1 MSGRRRA
8 GLSPNLF
15 PFLAVLICTLGTLI
29 LMLAMVAQNA
39 GEVMAAAKPDQ
50 DRPAESLPDP
60 TETQALAEAGAQLE
74 RGIREARWHREQSV
88 KARESQTAD
97 LEERRDRLAHLEDHS
112 RRLRE
117 ELESLTTEVEKALE
131 ENGDVIQVQ
140 QTLDQVL
147 ADIEREQ
154 AAITKL
160 AEELQTQT
168 PRIVIVPHQGPNGT
182 DRRPV
187 YIECRSDGI
196 HLQPGDRHIPNE
208 HLEPIP
214 GMPNPLDA
222 ALRTIRH
229 HAMKEYGDAI
239 APYPLLIIRPDGIA
253 AYAVA
258 RAAMHQWDDQFG
270 YELLPADVELAFP
283 PPDVALDGKVAVTI
297 RQAMD
302 RRAVMLA
309 QLGRGGGGGSGSGQR
324 SNGFTGAGVSNP
336 GGRPDFP
343 SDNASGTFAQGGIGG
358 GYGDGSDVAPQA
370 NAGRRPNAALA
381 SNSSLPVLSAA
392 SMSRGEQPRGDQQGA
407 VGQFRPGSDAGQ
419 SLGSAAG
426 LQGEGNVSPNGN
438 YPAETSPGRQFSQSA
453 NAQAT
458 NGQQM
463 GSGQQTGLG
472 SSGTTGSPAGQ
483 ADLAGASRT
492 AAGQVGSQTSDG
504 NVSGGQPSGGQAGE
518 APAATP
524 PLNGSF
530 ASGSPSG
537 SEDDNDSA
545 APASNSDRLPA
556 DQASG
561 AAATATGSGATG
573 SGGSMAAGSSTS
585 GASGA
590 AGGTGGSQ
598 ASGSATPPPDGSQSP
613 SVDATSFGNTN
624 EPPPV
629 TRVGRDWALPPQSVS
644 GPKTEMLRTIRV
656 ECHPD
661 RFVLLPEG
669 GRGEA
674 KTYPFADGDIQRA
687 SMKLATDVRE
697 RVRNWGTSIPGSRW
711 QPVLDVIVAAGA
723 QPRFEQMRQLYD
735 GSGLVIEPR
744 EAR

>member
-39 GEVMAAAKPDQ
+39 GEVMAAAKPSKD
-50 DRPAESLPDP
+50 DP
-60 TETQALAEAGAQLE
+60 TLSEPNTAQTQRLAEAAAQLE

-88 KARESQTAD
+88 KVRESQTAD

-112 RRLRE
+112 HRLRE
-117 ELESLTTEVEKALE
+117 ELESLTTEVEKSLE
-131 ENGDVIQVQ
+131 KEGDVIQVQ

-147 ADIEREQ
+147 ADIELEK
-154 AAITKL
+154 AAVTKL
-160 AEELQTQT
+160 TEDLQTQT
-168 PRIVIVPHQGPNGT
+168 PRIVIVPHKGPNGT

-187 YIECRSDGI
+187 YIECRADGI
-196 HLQPGDRHIPNE
+196 YLQPGDRRIPSE

-222 ALRTIRH
+222 ALRSIRYY
-229 HAMKEYGDAI
+229 AMKEYGDAI

-283 PPDVALDGKVAVTI
+283 APDAALDSKVAMTI
-297 RQAMD
+297 RQAID
-302 RRAVMLA
+302 RRNVMLA
-309 QLGRGGGGGSGSGQR
+309 QSGGRGGGGSGRYGNGSTRDGTSDLDGRPGSPIGNPNRTFAQDASGSGY
-324 SNGFTGAGVSNP
+324 
-336 GGRPDFP
+336 
-343 SDNASGTFAQGGIGG
+343 GG
-358 GYGDGSDVAPQA
+358 GSGEVPNA
-370 NAGRRPNAALA
+370 NAGLGPNAALA
-381 SNSSLPVLSAA
+381 STSSLPALSTA
-392 SMSRGEQPRGDQQGA
+392 SMSRGDQQA
-407 VGQFRPGSDAGQ
+407 TVGQLRPSRDAGQ
-419 SLGSAAG
+419 SLGNPAGPQGVGNLSTNGSSANGSYSAG
-426 LQGEGNVSPNGN
+426 
-438 YPAETSPGRQFSQSA
+438 TSPGGLFSQSA

-458 NGQQM
+458 NGQRM
-463 GSGQQTGLG
+463 DLGQQPGLAN
-472 SSGTTGSPAGQ
+472 SGTIGRPAGQ
-483 ADLAGASRT
+483 ANLAATNRT
-492 AAGQVGSQTSDG
+492 AT
-504 NVSGGQPSGGQAGE
+504 GQPGDAT
-518 APAATP
+518 AATP
-524 PLNGSF
+524 STDGSF
-530 ASGSPSG
+530 ASGGPNGSG
-537 SEDDNDSA
+537 SPGDSA
-545 APASNSDRLPA
+545 EMTSDSERLSA
-556 DQASG
+556 DAGSG
-561 AAATATGSGATG
+561 DAAAGTGSAGTG
-573 SGGSMAAGSSTS
+573 TNGSLAASSS
-585 GASGA
+585 SNGASGA

-598 ASGSATPPPDGSQSP
+598 ATGSATPPPDGSQTP
-613 SVDATSFGNTN
+613 SVDARFGNTN

-669 GRGEA
+669 GRGEVKA
-674 KTYPFADGDIQRA
+674 YSFADGDIHQA

>member
-39 GEVMAAAKPDQ
+39 GEVMAAAKPSKD
-50 DRPAESLPDP
+50 DP
-60 TETQALAEAGAQLE
+60 TASGPAPAQTQRLAEAAAQLE

-88 KARESQTAD
+88 KVRESQTAD

-117 ELESLTTEVEKALE
+117 ELESLTTEVEKSFE
-131 ENGDVIQVQ
+131 KDGDVIQVQ

-147 ADIEREQ
+147 ADIEREK
-154 AAITKL
+154 AAVTKL
-160 AEELQTQT
+160 TEDLQTQT
-168 PRIVIVPHQGPNGT
+168 PRIVIVPHKGPNGT

-187 YIECRSDGI
+187 YIECRADGI
-196 HLQPGDRHIPNE
+196 YLQPGDRHIPSE

-214 GMPNPLDA
+214 GVPNPLDA
-222 ALRTIRH
+222 ALRSIRYY
-229 HAMKEYGDAI
+229 AMKEYGDAI

-283 PPDVALDGKVAVTI
+283 APDAALDSKVAVTI
-297 RQAMD
+297 RQAID
-302 RRAVMLA
+302 RRNVMLA
-309 QLGRGGGGGSGSGQR
+309 QSGGRGGGGSGRYGNGS
-324 SNGFTGAGVSNP
+324 TGHGTSDLD
-336 GGRPDFP
+336 GRPGSP
-343 SDNASGTFAQGGIGG
+343 LGNPNRTFAQGASGN
-358 GYGDGSDVAPQA
+358 GYGGENGYGSESGAVP
-370 NAGRRPNAALA
+370 NAKAGLGPNAALA
-381 SNSSLPVLSAA
+381 SSSSLPALSTA
-392 SMSRGEQPRGDQQGA
+392 SMARGDQQA
-407 VGQFRPGSDAGQ
+407 TVGQLRPSRDVGQ
-419 SLGSAAG
+419 SLGNPAGPQGQGNPSSNGSSA
-426 LQGEGNVSPNGN
+426 NGS
-438 YPAETSPGRQFSQSA
+438 YPAGTSPGGLFSQSA
-453 NAQAT
+453 NAQAA
-458 NGQQM
+458 NGQRTDL
-463 GSGQQTGLG
+463 GQQTGG
-472 SSGTTGSPAGQ
+472 ANSGTIGSPAGQ
-483 ADLAGASRT
+483 ANLAATNRT
-492 AAGQVGSQTSDG
+492 AT
-504 NVSGGQPSGGQAGE
+504 GQPGDAN
-518 APAATP
+518 AATP
-524 PLNGSF
+524 STDGSF
-530 ASGSPSG
+530 APGGPIGSGSPS
-537 SEDDNDSA
+537 DSA
-545 APASNSDRLPA
+545 EMTSDSERLSADAASG
-556 DQASG
+556 G
-561 AAATATGSGATG
+561 AAAGTGSAGTGTTG
-573 SGGSMAAGSSTS
+573 SLAASSSSTGAAGT
-585 GASGA
+585 SGA

-598 ASGSATPPPDGSQSP
+598 ATGSATPPPDGSQTP
-613 SVDATSFGNTN
+613 SVDARFGNTN

-656 ECHPD
+656 ECYAD

-669 GRGEA
+669 GRGEVKA
-674 KTYPFADGDIQRA
+674 YSFADGDIHQA

-735 GSGLVIEPR
+735 GSGLLIEPR

>member
-1 MSGRRRA
+1 MTGRRRG

-39 GEVMAAAKPDQ
+39 GEVMAAAKPDLEQ
-50 DRPAESLPDP
+50 SAVSLADP
-60 TETQALAEAGAQLE
+60 VETQRLAEAAAQLE
-74 RGIREARWHREQSV
+74 QGIREARWHREQSV

-117 ELESLTTEVEKALE
+117 ELESLTTEVEKSLE
-131 ENGDVIQVQ
+131 ENGDVLQVQ

-147 ADIEREQ
+147 TDIEREK

-160 AEELQTQT
+160 AEDLQTQT

-196 HLQPGDRHIPNE
+196 YLQPGDRHIPSE

-222 ALRTIRH
+222 ALRAIRY

-283 PPDVALDGKVAVTI
+283 PPDAALDNKVAATL

-302 RRAVMLA
+302 RRAVMVA
-309 QLGRGGGGGSGSGQR
+309 QLRGSGGGSSGRQG
-324 SNGFTGAGVSNP
+324 NGYTRDGAGHAD
-336 GGRPDFP
+336 GRPDF
-343 SDNASGTFAQGGIGG
+343 ASGNSRGTYAQGASDS
-358 GYGDGSDVAPQA
+358 GYGDGVGMAPQG
-370 NAGRRPNAALA
+370 NAGVGPNAAFA
-381 SNSSLPVLSAA
+381 SNSSLPALSAA
-392 SMSRGEQPRGDQQGA
+392 SMSRGDQQGV
-407 VGQFRPGSDAGQ
+407 VGQFRSSSDAGQ
-419 SLGSAAG
+419 PRGTAAG
-426 LQGEGNVSPNGN
+426 AQGQGKISANGN
-438 YPAETSPGRQFSQSA
+438 YPAGTSPGHSLAPSA
-453 NAQAT
+453 NAQAL
-458 NGQQM
+458 NGQQT
-463 GSGQQTGLG
+463 GSGQQAGLG
-472 SSGTTGSPAGQ
+472 SSETIGGPAGQ
-483 ADLAGASRT
+483 ANLAGTSG
-492 AAGQVGSQTSDG
+492 AAPGQFGSQSGDG
-504 NVSGGQPSGGQAGE
+504 NAGGGRLSGGQLGE
-518 APAATP
+518 APEGTSP
-524 PLNGSF
+524 TDGSF
-530 ASGSPSG
+530 ASGG
-537 SEDDNDSA
+537 STGSNVGNDSA
-545 APASNSDRLPA
+545 AMVSGSDRFPA
-556 DQASG
+556 DQTSDG
-561 AAATATGSGATG
+561 AATGTDSGTAGT
-573 SGGSMAAGSSTS
+573 GGSMAAGSLAS

-598 ASGSATPPPDGSQSP
+598 ASGSATPPTDGAQSP
-613 SVDATSFGNTN
+613 SVSASFGNAN

-674 KTYPFADGDIQRA
+674 KAYSFADGDIQRA

>member
-50 DRPAESLPDP
+50 DRPTESLPDAA
-60 TETQALAEAGAQLE
+60 ETQRLTEAAAQLE

-88 KARESQTAD
+88 KVRESQTAD
-97 LEERRDRLAHLEDHS
+97 LEESRDRLAHLEDHS

-117 ELESLTTEVEKALE
+117 ELESLTTEVEKSLE

-222 ALRTIRH
+222 ALRTIRY

-283 PPDVALDGKVAVTI
+283 PPDAALDGKVAVTI

-309 QLGRGGGGGSGSGQR
+309 QLGRGGGGGSGQQG
-324 SNGFTGAGVSNP
+324 NGYSGAGVSNS
-336 GGRPDFP
+336 GGRPGFP

-358 GYGDGSDVAPQA
+358 GYGDASDVAPQA

-392 SMSRGEQPRGDQQGA
+392 SMSRGDQQGA

-426 LQGEGNVSPNGN
+426 SRGEANVSPNGN
-438 YPAETSPGRQFSQSA
+438 YLTETSPGRPFSQSA
-453 NAQAT
+453 N
-458 NGQQM
+458 GQRIGSGQGM
-463 GSGQQTGLG
+463 GSGQETGLG
-472 SSGTTGSPAGQ
+472 SSGAIGNPAGQ
-483 ADLAGASRT
+483 ADLAGATRT
-492 AAGQVGSQTSDG
+492 AAGQFGSQPGDG

-524 PLNGSF
+524 PPNASF
-530 ASGSPSG
+530 ASGISSG
-537 SEDDNDSA
+537 SGAGNDSA
-545 APASNSDRLPA
+545 ATASNSDRPPT
-556 DQASG
+556 DQASDG
-561 AAATATGSGATG
+561 AATATGSRATG

-613 SVDATSFGNTN
+613 SVDASFGNAN

-629 TRVGRDWALPPQSVS
+629 TRVGRDWALPPQSIS

>member
-39 GEVMAAAKPDQ
+39 GEVMAAAKPSQ
-50 DRPAESLPDP
+50 DAPTVTGPDP
-60 TETQALAEAGAQLE
+60 DQTQRLTEAAAQLE

-88 KARESQTAD
+88 KVRESQTAD

-117 ELESLTTEVEKALE
+117 ELESLTTEVEKSLE
-131 ENGDVIQVQ
+131 KDGDVIQVQ

-147 ADIEREQ
+147 ADIEREK
-154 AAITKL
+154 AAVSKL
-160 AEELQTQT
+160 TEELHTQT
-168 PRIVIVPHQGPNGT
+168 PRIVIVPHKGPNGT

-187 YIECRSDGI
+187 YIECRAEGVY
-196 HLQPGDRHIPNE
+196 LQPGDRHIPSE

-222 ALRTIRH
+222 ALRSIRYY
-229 HAMKEYGDAI
+229 AMQEYGDAI

-283 PPDVALDGKVAVTI
+283 APDAALDGKVAMTI
-297 RQAMD
+297 RQAID
-302 RRAVMLA
+302 RRNLMLA
-309 QLGRGGGGGSGSGQR
+309 QSGGRGGGGSGRYGNGSHRDGTGGQD
-324 SNGFTGAGVSNP
+324 
-336 GGRPDFP
+336 GRPDSPF
-343 SDNASGTFAQGGIGG
+343 DNSNRTFAQGAS
-358 GYGDGSDVAPQA
+358 GSGFGVGSGAEPNA
-370 NAGRRPNAALA
+370 NAGLGPNAALA
-381 SNSSLPVLSAA
+381 SSSSLPPLSTA
-392 SMSRGEQPRGDQQGA
+392 SMARGGQPATAGQPRLS
-407 VGQFRPGSDAGQ
+407 RDAGQ
-419 SLGSAAG
+419 SFGEPAG
-426 LQGEGNVSPNGN
+426 PQGESNPSPSGSSAFGS
-438 YPAETSPGRQFSQSA
+438 YPAGTSPGGSASQSA
-453 NAQAT
+453 SAQAA
-458 NGQQM
+458 NGQR
-463 GSGQQTGLG
+463 SDLGQQAGLADAGATG
-472 SSGTTGSPAGQ
+472 GTAGQ
-483 ADLAGASRT
+483 ADLAATNRT
-492 AAGQVGSQTSDG
+492 AAGQPGDAT
-504 NVSGGQPSGGQAGE
+504 
-518 APAATP
+518 AATKSTA
-524 PLNGSF
+524 GSF
-530 ASGSPSG
+530 ASGGPNGSGSPS
-537 SEDDNDSA
+537 DSA
-545 APASNSDRLPA
+545 EMKSDSEPLAAETAPGGS
-556 DQASG
+556 
-561 AAATATGSGATG
+561 AAGTGSAGTG
-573 SGGSMAAGSSTS
+573 TNGSLAAGSSS
-585 GASGA
+585 PGAAGA

-598 ASGSATPPPDGSQSP
+598 ASGSATPPPDGSQTP
-613 SVDATSFGNTN
+613 SVDARFGNAN

-661 RFVLLPEG
+661 RLVLLPEG
-669 GRGEA
+669 GRGDA
-674 KTYPFADGDIQRA
+674 KAYPFADGDIHQA

-723 QPRFEQMRQLYD
+723 QPRFEQLRQLYD

>member
-1 MSGRRRA
+1 MSGRRRG

-39 GEVMAAAKPDQ
+39 GEVMAAAKPDLEQ
-50 DRPAESLPDP
+50 SAVPLPDP
-60 TETQALAEAGAQLE
+60 VETQRLTEAAAQLE

-88 KARESQTAD
+88 KIRQSQTAD

-117 ELESLTTEVEKALE
+117 ELESLATEVEKSLE
-131 ENGDVIQVQ
+131 ESGDVVQVQ

-147 ADIEREQ
+147 ADIEREK

-160 AEELQTQT
+160 AEDLQTQT
-168 PRIVIVPHQGPNGT
+168 PRIVIVPHKGPNGT

-196 HLQPGDRHIPNE
+196 YLQPGDRHIPSE

-222 ALRTIRH
+222 ALRAIRY

-239 APYPLLIIRPDGIA
+239 APYPLLVIRPDGIA
-253 AYAVA
+253 AYAAA

-283 PPDVALDGKVAVTI
+283 PPDAALDNKVAVTI

-302 RRAVMLA
+302 RRAVMMA
-309 QLGRGGGGGSGSGQR
+309 QLRGSGGGGFGRQG
-324 SNGFTGAGVSNP
+324 NGYTRDGAGP
-336 GGRPDFP
+336 ADGRPDF
-343 SDNASGTFAQGGIGG
+343 ASGNSRGTLAQGASQG
-358 GYGDGSDVAPQA
+358 GYGDGDRTTSQG
-370 NAGRRPNAALA
+370 NAGVGPNAALA
-381 SNSSLPVLSAA
+381 SNSSLPALSAA
-392 SMSRGEQPRGDQQGA
+392 SMSRGDQQGG
-407 VGQFRPGSDAGQ
+407 VGQFRASSDAGQ
-419 SLGSAAG
+419 PRGTATG
-426 LQGEGNVSPNGN
+426 VQGQGI
-438 YPAETSPGRQFSQSA
+438 
-453 NAQAT
+453 
-458 NGQQM
+458 
-463 GSGQQTGLG
+463 GSGQQAGSG
-472 SSGTTGSPAGQ
+472 SSGAINGQAGQ
-483 ADLAGASRT
+483 AGLAGANPT
-492 AAGQVGSQTSDG
+492 APGQFGSQSGDG
-504 NVSGGQPSGGQAGE
+504 NPGGAQRSGGQPGEAAEGTVPTDGSLASGGSAGSKV
-518 APAATP
+518 
-524 PLNGSF
+524 G
-530 ASGSPSG
+530 
-537 SEDDNDSA
+537 NDSA
-545 APASNSDRLPA
+545 AMASGSDRLPA
-556 DQASG
+556 DQTSDEA
-561 AAATATGSGATG
+561 ATGSDSGTAGT
-573 SGGSMAAGSSTS
+573 GGSMAAGSLVS
-585 GASGA
+585 GGSGA

-598 ASGSATPPPDGSQSP
+598 ASGSATPPTDGAQSP
-613 SVDATSFGNTN
+613 SVSASFGNTN

-656 ECHPD
+656 ECFPD

-669 GRGEA
+669 GRGET
-674 KTYPFADGDIQRA
+674 KVYSFADGDIHRA

-723 QPRFEQMRQLYD
+723 QPRFEQMRQLYE
-735 GSGLVIEPR
+735 GSGLLIEPR